1 MSPPPWASPG
11 GRAWHYGFRAF
22 GGVVLLFLAVPI
34 LVVLPLSFNAERYF
48 SYPMPGLSLRWYEHF
63 VSSGSWQRALRNSLV
78 VAVATTCVATP
89 LGTLAA
95 VGLSRPS
102 FPFRALMTGFLISPM
117 IVPSVITAVGM
128 YFFYARI
135 GLTNTVLGLVVAH
148 TTFATP
154 FVVIIVTAT
163 LVGFDVNLSRAASS
177 LGARPARAFFT
188 VTLPVILPGVVSGAI
203 FAFIT
208 SFDEVVAVVFLA
220 ATEQHTLPREMWK
233 GVRENIDPTILAVAC
248 VLVAVSVLVL
258 TSMELLRR
266 RVGGLRGWRG

>member
-1 MSPPPWASPG
+1 ME
-11 GRAWHYGFRAF
+11 RVWHYGLRALC
-22 GGVVLLFLAVPI
+22 GAILLFLAVPI
-34 LVVLPLSFNAERYF
+34 LVILPLSFNAERYF
-48 SYPMPGLSLRWYEHF
+48 SYPMPGLSLRWYENF
-63 VSSGSWQRALRNSLV
+63 FTSSSWQRALGNSVV
-78 VAVATTCVATP
+78 VATATTCLATP

-95 VGLSRPS
+95 LGLSRPG
-102 FPFRALMTGFLISPM
+102 FPFRRLITGFLISPM

-128 YFFYARI
+128 YFFYTRL
-135 GLTNTVLGLVVAH
+135 GLNSTLLGLVVAH

-163 LVGFDVNLSRAASS
+163 LVSFDVSLSRAAAS
-177 LGARPARAFFT
+177 LGAHPARAFFT
-188 VTLPVILPGVVSGAI
+188 VTLPVILPGLISGAI

-258 TSMELLRR
+258 TSIEVLRR
-266 RVGGLRGWRG
+266 RNAGLRGWRG